1 MPDIGDKSHVRKDS
15 QVVTRLPQ
23 GQREEPTNV
32 GYIFFRPEEFE
43 VYGLRIL
50 VEMIQNMHKRES
62 AIESQ
67 VIGLELQFD
76 RDRYQVVGV
85 ILFLSENDY
94 YSILKAEREYYV
106 SRCIRRTFWDYPIV
120 KMTYFFNI
128 QFLLLNGILEQL
140 LGK

>member
-1 MPDIGDKSHVRKDS
+1 MPDININTHIPEEFSMVLKL
-15 QVVTRLPQ
+15 LP
-23 GQREEPTNV
+23 GQREEPHNPE
-32 GYIFFRPEEFE
+32 YIFFRPEEFE